1 MRGCK
6 FTKDESLNCKLQI
19 KIRRLADKMRPPRMQ
34 QPTAVEPSQPTVLSV
49 GAATGQSLQM
59 KPGVK
64 SKLDP
69 LDYSL
74 ISDAF
79 VTWLCIN
86 QINAD
91 SQMNKRIEFA
101 PILPKF

>member
-1 MRGCK
+1 
-6 FTKDESLNCKLQI
+6 
-19 KIRRLADKMRPPRMQ
+19 
-34 QPTAVEPSQPTVLSV
+34 
-49 GAATGQSLQM
+49 M